1 MRRIA
6 IVPDVFRK
14 RLVLQVF
21 RWLHGVGHCLHT
33 ISSVPQRFEQQPA
46 SVPTAYTSGAFETRA
61 WSRVGP
67 KSPLAALRIYV
78 IIGSSLL
85 VLTCA

>member
-14 RLVLQVF
+14 RLVLQGF
-21 RWLHGVGHCLHT
+21 RWLHDVGHCLHT

-46 SVPTAYTSGAFETRA
+46 TVPTAYTSGAFET

-67 KSPLAALRIYV
+67 KSPIAAL
-78 IIGSSLL
+78 
-85 VLTCA
+85 

>member
-33 ISSVPQRFEQQPA
+33 ISLYPSALNSNRQLFPQLTQAAHLRR
-46 SVPTAYTSGAFETRA
+46 G
-61 WSRVGP
+61 RV
-67 KSPLAALRIYV
+67 LARNRR
-78 IIGSSLL
+78 
-85 VLTCA
+85 